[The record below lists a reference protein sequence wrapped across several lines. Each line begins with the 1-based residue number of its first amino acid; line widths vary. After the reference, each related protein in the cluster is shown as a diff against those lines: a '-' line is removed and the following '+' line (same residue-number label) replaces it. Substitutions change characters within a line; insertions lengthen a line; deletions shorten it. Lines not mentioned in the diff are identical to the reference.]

1 MACSQ
6 VWLPPCS
13 QLLVPCST
21 FLSELKTKE
30 RSVVCHNASLAYV
43 LTMHKPVRYHLDAWE
58 EMMMDR
64 DKRLTGHERGQSVCI
79 RRIIITFDLLSGF
92 QTESIAPESFAT
104 NSKWYTQRA

>member
-1 MACSQ
+1 
-6 VWLPPCS
+6 
-13 QLLVPCST
+13 
-21 FLSELKTKE
+21 
-30 RSVVCHNASLAYV
+30 
-43 LTMHKPVRYHLDAWE
+43 
-58 EMMMDR
+58 MMDR